1 MPVLSWILSG
11 GHCRHCG
18 ARISPA
24 YPLTELA
31 AAAIGTAAATVA
43 PSLEAAGVVA
53 LVGWWL
59 LALALI
65 DLRTFRLPDALTLT
79 LLAAGLGLATARLPV
94 DLVLPDPRDAALGA
108 AAGCLVLLS
117 IRWLYS
123 RTRGVEGLGL
133 GDAKLAAA
141 AGAWLGWAALPSLL
155 LFAAATALVGALVVH
170 RRLRGDLAVPFGP
183 ALALAFW
190 SLLLAAQRGP

>member
-1 MPVLSWILSG
+1 MSWLASRG
-11 GHCRHCG
+11 RCRQCG

-24 YPLTELA
+24 YPLTELGAAGIGA
-31 AAAIGTAAATVA
+31 AAALLVSR
-43 PSLEAAGVVA
+43 PVAAGIVA

-59 LALALI
+59 LVLALI
-65 DLRTFRLPDALTLT
+65 DLRTFRLPDALTLP
-79 LLAAGLGLATARLPV
+79 LLVAGLALAAVRLPPG
-94 DLVLPDPRDAALGA
+94 LILPDPLDALVGA
-108 AAGCLVLLS
+108 AAGFLVLAG
-117 IRWLYS
+117 IRWLYA

-141 AGAWLGWAALPSLL
+141 AGAWLGWAALPWLL
-155 LFAAATALVGALVVH
+155 LFAASTALVVALIVH

-190 SLLLAAQRGP
+190 GLLLAAQRGA

>member
-1 MPVLSWILSG
+1 MSWLARRG
-11 GHCRHCG
+11 RCRQCG

-31 AAAIGTAAATVA
+31 AFGIGAAAALLV
-43 PSLEAAGVVA
+43 PGPLAAGVVA
-53 LVGWWL
+53 LAGWWL

-65 DLRTFRLPDALTLT
+65 DLRTFRLPDALTLPLLGSGL
-79 LLAAGLGLATARLPV
+79 LLAIARLPA
-94 DLVLPDPRDAALGA
+94 DLALPDPRDAALGA
-108 AAGCLVLLS
+108 AAGLLVLLV
-117 IRWLYS
+117 IRWLYA
-123 RTRGVEGLGL
+123 RARGVEGLGL

-141 AGAWLGWAALPSLL
+141 AGAWLGWAALPWLL
-155 LFAAATALVGALVVH
+155 LLAASTALVGALIVH

-190 SLLLAAQRGP
+190 SLLLAAQRAS